1 MPVMFTINLWQN
13 SNRLPLLTNPLQF
26 NLEATRDALEEA
38 LRKPRS
44 KSGRENINSTSIDV
58 GTGLKHEF
66 NKKVTAP
73 KPKNRTI
80 DATQIKRIA
89 DGYGGGKLL
98 GMVLRKARSTE
109 EFSEQ
114 ELRTGFHVNEPAF
127 ERWKA
132 ANTLLKITHIKDDGS
147 NKICEGVIYRTK
159 LQRQVKDKRIRCGC
173 DKGNKCNR
181 GDKLGKN
188 NWEEKIIPFGEFY
201 REGQ

>member
-1 MPVMFTINLWQN
+1 MVAEYDDIIIGTFAMAAFKKGSSEYAKLY
-13 SNRLPLLTNPLQF
+13 SCLARLLQLF
-26 NLEATRDALEEA
+26 DN
-38 LRKPRS
+38 KP
-44 KSGRENINSTSIDV
+44 IP
-58 GTGLKHEF
+58 GL
-66 NKKVTAP
+66 
-73 KPKNRTI
+73 I

-114 ELRTGFHVNEPAF
+114 ELRTGFRVNEPAF